1 MDEQESVFDIINK
14 DLIERKK
21 GRLEIIKE
29 ALSTLYPE
37 ELYDIQIP
45 VKIPRSVNNRI
56 FDSMHA
62 KKGVGIFYDRYN
74 TDGGRFA
81 ELTEHYTNFSECK
94 IGEISKEDFLE
105 LRKDYTEE
113 YSEILN
119 ILSEY
124 YYIEIII
131 KFPEVTIKNE
141 NGKTHLI
148 RDLFAKKIIN
158 LNGKSIK
165 NFTLSRSTFSTI
177 EVKKGYIHSHL
188 STSNM
193 STLHGPVW
201 GDPCLGQGPINASQ
215 RALISIGNTTTPED
229 LFSSYLLFFTDL
241 NNYVK
246 VESLRGIPYIKM
258 EMLSTLS
265 KSTKFYSNYFFKT
278 IVSLDELMLEISKNY
293 GSSNTDTL
301 EKLNMKELV
310 KKFIINFIKNV
321 DLKYAYLNGVIRPA
335 YNLIEFNKVVT
346 REFINYYNVNAV
358 EYPKRFNTDKLLT
371 YGIMLPGKIKNNQIV
386 SYRKSED
393 DNDKTALM
401 LNGKKSP
408 IHFKGEDVLLSVVP
422 STEIRNIKD
431 SLIVAPEITCYI
443 YNTLLKLNFKENGT
457 NKRRIYI

>member
-45 VKIPRSVNNRI
+45 VKIPRSVSNKI
-56 FDSMHA
+56 FNSMRA
-62 KKGVGIFYDRYN
+62 KKGAGIFYYGYN
-74 TDGGRFA
+74 TEDGRFA
-81 ELTEHYTNFSECK
+81 DLTEHYTNFSECR
-94 IGEISKEDFLE
+94 IEEISKEDFLE

-141 NGKTHLI
+141 NGRTHLI

-177 EVKKGYIHSHL
+177 EVKKGYIHSHI
-188 STSNM
+188 SPSNM

-215 RALISIGNTTTPED
+215 RALISIGDTTTPED

-265 KSTKFYSNYFFKT
+265 KSTKFYSNCFFKT

-371 YGIMLPGKIKNNQIV
+371 YGVMLPGKIKNNQIV
-386 SYRKSED
+386 SYRESED

-408 IHFKGEDVLLSVVP
+408 IHFKGEDVLLSVIP

-443 YNTLLKLNFKENGT
+443 YNTLLKLNFKENET

>member
-45 VKIPRSVNNRI
+45 VKIPGSVSNRI
-56 FDSMHA
+56 SDSMHA
-62 KKGVGIFYDRYN
+62 KKGAGIFYDGYN
-74 TDGGRFA
+74 TDDGRFA
-81 ELTEHYTNFSECK
+81 ELTEHYTNFSECR

-141 NGKTHLI
+141 NGRTHLI

-188 STSNM
+188 SISNM
-193 STLHGPVW
+193 STLHGPRW
-201 GDPCLGQGPINASQ
+201 GDPCLGQGPINTSQ
-215 RALISIGNTTTPED
+215 RALTSIGDTTTPED

-335 YNLIEFNKVVT
+335 YNLIEFNKIIT

-371 YGIMLPGKIKNNQIV
+371 YGVMLSGKIKNNQIV
-386 SYRKSED
+386 SYRESED
-393 DNDKTALM
+393 NNDKTALM